1 MKLAGL
7 VTMVIGWLLATVVA
21 LNVGSLRGKFALSIL
36 GIAVI
41 LYGLIGLLNK
51 AHLKSAIWQQS
62 RLR

>member
-7 VTMVIGWLLATVVA
+7 ITIVIGWLIATVVA
-21 LNVGSLRGKFALSIL
+21 LQAGSLGGKFVLAII

-51 AHLKSAIWQQS
+51 AHLKTAIWKK
-62 RLR
+62 

>member
-21 LNVGSLRGKFALSIL
+21 LQVGSLRGKFALAIM

-51 AHLKSAIWQQS
+51 AHLKTAIWKQS

>member
-7 VTMVIGWLLATVVA
+7 ITMAIGWLLATVVA
-21 LNVGSLRGKFALSIL
+21 LQVGSLRGRFTLAVV

-51 AHLKSAIWQQS
+51 AHLKTAIWKQS
-62 RLR
+62 RLK

>member
-7 VTMVIGWLLATVVA
+7 ITIVIGWFLATVGA
-21 LNVGSLRGKFALSIL
+21 LQVGRLRGKFALSIL
-36 GIAVI
+36 GIALI

-51 AHLKSAIWQQS
+51 AHLKTAIWKQS

>member
-7 VTMVIGWLLATVVA
+7 ITMVIGWLLATVVA
-21 LNVGSLRGKFALSIL
+21 LNVGSLRGKFALTIV

-41 LYGLIGLLNK
+41 LFGLVGLLNK
-51 AHLKSAIWQQS
+51 AHLKTAIWKQS

>member
-7 VTMVIGWLLATVVA
+7 VTIVIGWLLATVIA
-21 LNVGSLRGKFALSIL
+21 LQVGSLRGKFAVTIV

-51 AHLKSAIWQQS
+51 AHLKAAIWKKS
-62 RLR
+62 PLR

>member
-7 VTMVIGWLLATVVA
+7 ITMFIGWLLATVVA
-21 LNVGSLRGKFALSIL
+21 LQVGSLRGKFALAIV

-41 LYGLIGLLNK
+41 LYGLMGLLNK
-51 AHLKSAIWQQS
+51 AHLRTAIWKQS

>member
-7 VTMVIGWLLATVVA
+7 VTIVIGWLIATVVA
-21 LNVGSLRGKFALSIL
+21 LQAGRLRGKFALVIL

-51 AHLKSAIWQQS
+51 AHLKTAIWKKS
-62 RLR
+62 PLR

>member
-7 VTMVIGWLLATVVA
+7 ITILIGWLLASVVA
-21 LNVGSLRGKFALSIL
+21 LQVGSLRGKLALTIV

-51 AHLKSAIWQQS
+51 AHQKTAIWKQS